1 MPSGRVAEYAY
12 IRYFFGNLSSQIRD
26 IFREH
31 CELLG
36 VRVTQPNHRNLAVS
50 RRDNVAILDLF
61 LGPKA

>member
-12 IRYFFGNLSSQIRD
+12 IRYFFSNLSSQIRD

-50 RRDNVAILDLF
+50 RRDSVAILDLF